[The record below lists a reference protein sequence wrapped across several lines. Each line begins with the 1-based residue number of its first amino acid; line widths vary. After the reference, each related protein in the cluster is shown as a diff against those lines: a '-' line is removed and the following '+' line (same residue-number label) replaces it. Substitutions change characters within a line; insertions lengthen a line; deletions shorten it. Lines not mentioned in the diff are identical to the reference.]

1 MKRFM
6 KWIAL
11 LAMMTL
17 LLSGLTGCGGSSSSE
32 PESNAVSGNW
42 YIVDGSDIS
51 TLKLDANG
59 GGTLGGDS
67 VTYTLSDDE
76 EELTLTL
83 GGLDIDLEIEEDD
96 EYGLVLEDADGIYA
110 YRDKETAKKAAENA
124 GPDYSEAI
132 LGTWYMPMDGVMQTL
147 DFDAEGNVNYN
158 NVATITYELSGDKVT
173 LVNGADTLDL
183 QIIQDTTDDWILKD
197 LSTGDTLAWK
207 SETKATVNGMTDMW
221 EEEGKTQSDSTK
233 EENYIGYWTGDSFS
247 YDGVDMNLDE
257 AGMTFS
263 IEFKSD
269 GTCIATTNGE
279 ADGSATWT
287 LNSDGSVTLKDGT
300 GELPDLSYIDNS
312 GHLHLGLN
320 ADNGTMW
327 IICHK

>member
-6 KWIAL
+6 RWIAL

-17 LLSGLTGCGGSSSSE
+17 ILSGLTGCGGGSSE

-42 YIVDGSDIS
+42 YVVDGSDIS

-59 GGTLGGDS
+59 DGTLGGEP

-76 EELTLTL
+76 EAVSLTIDGESIELKL
-83 GGLDIDLEIEEDD
+83 EDD
-96 EYGLVLEDADGIYA
+96 AEYGLVLKDADSVYA
-110 YRDKETAKKAAENA
+110 YRDKETAKEAASA
-124 GPDYSEAI
+124 PDYSEAL

-147 DFDAEGNVNYN
+147 DFDANGNVNYN
-158 NVATITYELSGDKVT
+158 DVATISYELSGDKVT
-173 LVNGADTLDL
+173 LAYGSDTLEL
-183 QIIQDTTDDWILKD
+183 QIMQDTIDDWILKD

-300 GELPDLSYIDNS
+300 GELPDHSYIDNS